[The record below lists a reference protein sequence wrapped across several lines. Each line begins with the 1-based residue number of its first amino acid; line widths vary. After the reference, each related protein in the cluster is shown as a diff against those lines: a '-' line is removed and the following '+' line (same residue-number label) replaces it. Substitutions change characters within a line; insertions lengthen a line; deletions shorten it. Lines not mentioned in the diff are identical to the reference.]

1 VLSAPVDVLWN
12 GGIGTY
18 VKASQQSHAEVG
30 DRANE
35 AVRIDA
41 RDLRTRIIGEGGNLG
56 LTQAA
61 RLEASRSG
69 VRLDTDAIHNSAGVD
84 LSDHEVNYKILLAIP
99 VRAGTLTP
107 EDRAAQLF
115 AVADEACESVLAHNR
130 AQALCISLDEARSR
144 RDLDSFRWAIETLCS
159 DQGVDPVEVGLPD
172 EQAIAARRAAGEGL
186 ARPEL
191 AVLLGLAK
199 LHARLALATDGLVDR
214 PFVAPLYDAS
224 FPAAL
229 RERFPH
235 ALRDHRLRPEMTALA
250 IANQVIDAGGVTAIT
265 TLTAKRGLTVP
276 KAADALLA
284 AAEILDAARLRDS
297 LLRLRGQVSL
307 ESVDDALLTLDGAIH
322 DVARYL
328 LAEDLEGLDRDQL
341 IAWRKALYG
350 LAGQTTVFLS
360 SEEAEALAQR
370 TGKLV
375 GLGIPDAVAAQLAG
389 APLADRG
396 VNIVR
401 LISRAKQPAVDVAR
415 AHTTLGEQT
424 GINWVFRNLAR
435 VDALDFWD
443 RMVVQDLRTQMLTLQ
458 RELTEDA
465 LRDADEDV
473 AAAVEDLLTSRR
485 DAIERVRAL
494 QPEAGMSTS
503 ASAFTVVTQELVRL
517 RHGG

>member
-1 VLSAPVDVLWN
+1 
-12 GGIGTY
+12 
-18 VKASQQSHAEVG
+18 
-30 DRANE
+30 
-35 AVRIDA
+35 
-41 RDLRTRIIGEGGNLG
+41 
-56 LTQAA
+56 
-61 RLEASRSG
+61 

-99 VRAGTLTP
+99 VRAGKLTP

-159 DQGVDPVEVGLPD
+159 DQGVDPLEVGLPD
-172 EQAIAARRAAGEGL
+172 EQAIASRRAAGEGL

-199 LHARLALATDGLVDR
+199 LHARLALATDALVDR
-214 PFVAPLYDAS
+214 PFVTPLYEAS

-229 RERFPH
+229 RERFPD

-265 TLTAKRGLTVP
+265 TLIAKRGLTVP

-284 AAEILDAARLRDS
+284 AAEILDATRLRDS
-297 LLRLRGQVSL
+297 LLTLRGQLSL
-307 ESVDDALLTLDGAIH
+307 ESVDDALLTLYGAIH

-328 LAEDLEGLDRDQL
+328 LAEDLEGLDRAQL
-341 IAWRKALYG
+341 IAWRKALFG
-350 LAGQTTVFLS
+350 LAGQTPDFLS
-360 SEEAEALAQR
+360 SQEAEALAQR

-375 GLGIPDAVAAQLAG
+375 GLGVPEVVAAQLAG

-401 LISRAKQPAVDVAR
+401 IISRAKQAAVDVAR
-415 AHTTLGEQT
+415 AYTTLGEQT

-435 VDALDFWD
+435 VDAHDFWD
-443 RMVVQDLRTQMLTLQ
+443 RMVVQDLRTQMLSLQ

-465 LRDADEDV
+465 LRDAEEDV

-485 DAIERVRAL
+485 EAIERVRAL
-494 QPEAGMSTS
+494 QPEAEMSTS

-517 RHGG
+517 RQGG